1 MSIGPT
7 FAANGPTSTIL
18 QINMTIRGGGKE
30 VVFTLYQRFALFWC
44 FKLFCEHD
52 NVRLIVVG
60 WSKELV
66 KVTKFTIESSNP
78 NWTLLPHVLQ
88 RW

>member
-30 VVFTLYQRFALFWC
+30 VVFTLYQRFANVLTLNHMTDLVMQFMN
-44 FKLFCEHD
+44 FSKLSQIPD
-52 NVRLIVVG
+52 
-60 WSKELV
+60 
-66 KVTKFTIESSNP
+66 
-78 NWTLLPHVLQ
+78 
-88 RW
+88 